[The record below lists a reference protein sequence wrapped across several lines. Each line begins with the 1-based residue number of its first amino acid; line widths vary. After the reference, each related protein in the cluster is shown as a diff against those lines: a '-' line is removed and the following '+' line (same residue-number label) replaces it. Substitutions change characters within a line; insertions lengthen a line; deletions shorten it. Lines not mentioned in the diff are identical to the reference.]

1 MTKKDGMTLT
11 RTSLS
16 EIGAA
21 ILLLVFFFHRKW
33 INDVIQIRFLNMSFT
48 LYFVIICFFWM
59 IQVVKTNYGQ

>member
-21 ILLLVFFFHRKW
+21 TLLLFFFHRKW
-33 INDVIQIRFLNMSFT
+33 INDVIQIRLLNMSFT